1 MIKKVRL
8 VMNAKSIVGDKLNT
22 SSKNDEYII
31 VEDMKTYKLL
41 LNERTNET
49 YFVENQY
56 IIGF

>member
-1 MIKKVRL
+1 MKKVRL
-8 VMNAKSIVGDKLNT
+8 VKNAKSIVGDKLNT

-56 IIGF
+56 IIDF

>member
-1 MIKKVRL
+1 MKKIRL

>member
-1 MIKKVRL
+1 MKKVRL
-8 VMNAKSIVGDKLNT
+8 VRNAKSIVGDKLNT

>member
-1 MIKKVRL
+1 MKKVRL
-8 VMNAKSIVGDKLNT
+8 VMNAKSIVGNKLNA
-22 SSKNDEYII
+22 SNKNDEYII

-49 YFVENQY
+49 YFVKNQY

>member
-1 MIKKVRL
+1 MKKVRL
-8 VMNAKSIVGDKLNT
+8 VMNAKNIVGDKLNT

>member
-1 MIKKVRL
+1 MKKVRL
-8 VMNAKSIVGDKLNT
+8 VKNAKSIVGDKLNT

>member
-1 MIKKVRL
+1 MKKVRL

-31 VEDMKTYKLL
+31 VEDVKTYKLL

>member
-1 MIKKVRL
+1 MKKVRL
-8 VMNAKSIVGDKLNT
+8 VINAKSIVGNKLNA
-22 SSKNDEYII
+22 SNKNDEYII

-49 YFVENQY
+49 YFVKNQY

>member
-1 MIKKVRL
+1 MKKVRL

-22 SSKNDEYII
+22 NNHDDEYII

-56 IIGF
+56 IIDF

>member
-1 MIKKVRL
+1 MKKVRL
-8 VMNAKSIVGDKLNT
+8 VKNAKSIVGDKLNT

-31 VEDMKTYKLL
+31 VEDVKTYKLL

>member
-1 MIKKVRL
+1 MKKVRL
-8 VMNAKSIVGDKLNT
+8 VINAKSIVGNKLNA
-22 SSKNDEYII
+22 SNKNDEYII

>member
-1 MIKKVRL
+1 MKKVRL

>member
-1 MIKKVRL
+1 MKKVRL
-8 VMNAKSIVGDKLNT
+8 VMNAKSIVGNKLNA
-22 SSKNDEYII
+22 SNKNDEYII

>member
-1 MIKKVRL
+1 MKKVRL
-8 VMNAKSIVGDKLNT
+8 VINAKSIVGNKLNT
-22 SSKNDEYII
+22 SNYDDKYII

>member
-1 MIKKVRL
+1 MKKVRL
-8 VMNAKSIVGDKLNT
+8 AINAKSIVGNKLNA
-22 SSKNDEYII
+22 SNYDDKYII